1 MLVSSDIVEGKQ
13 FSMYIY
19 FFILI

>member
-19 FFILI
+19 FLY

>member
-1 MLVSSDIVEGKQ
+1 MIVSSDIVEGKQ

-19 FFILI
+19 FLY